1 MQNYHKP
8 RFCHLPSGHH
18 VGFETWSCCFGVWV
32 PWVSRS
38 MLSSCW
44 NRIRPCVGDQQ
55 DVLCVLENSL
65 VSASMARGPYRAMA
79 VKDVRG
85 ENGDSTG

>member
-8 RFCHLPSGHH
+8 RFCRLPSGHH
-18 VGFETWSCCFGVWV
+18 VGFETWSCCFRVWV
-32 PWVSRS
+32 PWVSSS
-38 MLSSCW
+38 MFSSSL
-44 NRIRPCVGDQQ
+44 NRIRPCVGDPQ

-65 VSASMARGPYRAMA
+65 VSASMARGLYRAVT
-79 VKDVRG
+79 VKEVRG

>member
-8 RFCHLPSGHH
+8 RFCCLPSGHH
-18 VGFETWSCCFGVWV
+18 VGFETCSCCFGVWV
-32 PWVSRS
+32 PWVSSS
-38 MLSSCW
+38 MFSSSL

-65 VSASMARGPYRAMA
+65 VSASMARGLYRAVA
-79 VKDVRG
+79 VKEVRG
-85 ENGDSTG
+85 KNGDSTG